1 MTDQEIEKA
10 YEEMVE
16 RWGDKL
22 PNPEHEPIRFR
33 SFVTMYLYYKVK
45 EKLRP
50 REPEIYH
57 HDFFKR

>member
-33 SFVTMYLYYKVK
+33 SFVTMYLYYK
-45 EKLRP
+45 ERENAIRP
-50 REPEIYH
+50 TTN
-57 HDFFKR
+57 